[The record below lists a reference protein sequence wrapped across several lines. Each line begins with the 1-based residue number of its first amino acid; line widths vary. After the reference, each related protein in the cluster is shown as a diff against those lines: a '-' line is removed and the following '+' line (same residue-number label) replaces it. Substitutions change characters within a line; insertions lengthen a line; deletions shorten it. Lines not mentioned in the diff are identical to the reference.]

1 MIPTFLPAGN
11 RVTQKNGL
19 KTLLDI
25 QNALIQNIKKPL
37 PGQWR
42 MEVTSEGPHTIRVT
56 GLSTT
61 DFSVGFSRK
70 TVNNMQ
76 DTDHRPIGGKLI
88 LFDACVENLCY

>member
-1 MIPTFLPAGN
+1 MAVTLLMEIWDIQIFFLLPGN

-19 KTLLDI
+19 KTLLNI
-25 QNALIQNIKKPL
+25 RNALIENIKKPL

-61 DFSVGFSRK
+61 DFVAGFARK
-70 TVNNMQ
+70 TVNNML
-76 DTDHRPIGGKLI
+76 DTEHRPVAGK
-88 LFDACVENLCY
+88 